1 MRRAT
6 DGDYGQTKQSEIS
19 IHALHEE
26 SDAGKVDKT
35 ASAPISIHA
44 LHEESDPVRLNPFDG
59 NFLFQSTLSMRRAT
73 HRDRHR
79 HVC

>member
-44 LHEESDPVRLNPFDG
+44 LHEESDNIMLALIRHYEQ
-59 NFLFQSTLSMRRAT
+59 FQSTLSMRRAT
-73 HRDRHR
+73 KS
-79 HVC
+79 